1 MHPDTVDITDDFV
14 SYISATF
21 VLTGMHHANYLR
33 LSQSHLN
40 VDQISWSPI
49 QVTKHPKNY
58 KWKCMLDIFQTY
70 FDWFFWCF
78 EGENYWT
85 HFCSWFGRSLFWTTS
100 WGSRVKL
107 AISQILT
114 LYWGGTEDL
123 TICWFAGT
131 TSIRSRKTEQLM
143 YPIHICTCTISLVVV
158 GSGDYEQLKDLAP
171 LPSPSKNFV
180 KYVVCEPGCT
190 TTPMNS
196 KVANMVAL
204 SYLCNCH

>member
-1 MHPDTVDITDDFV
+1 MHLDTVDITDDFV

-21 VLTGMHHANYLR
+21 VLTCMHHANYLR

-131 TSIRSRKTEQLM
+131 TSIRSRKTEQLSNSHL
-143 YPIHICTCTISLVVV
+143 YLYNLFGCCWKWWLWRVKRSSSLAVPFQ
-158 GSGDYEQLKDLAP
+158 E
-171 LPSPSKNFV
+171 F
-180 KYVVCEPGCT
+180 C
-190 TTPMNS
+190 
-196 KVANMVAL
+196 
-204 SYLCNCH
+204 